1 MSALSRTTALKI
13 AAVLSLLLGLYALIS
28 TLPYLMQGQA
38 AIDQAAGDPPYFVIL
53 AAFFLS
59 FVRIA
64 GAFGTWRN
72 QRWGIVLTIIANA
85 VDGLAALPG
94 VFFAPTTALQISAI
108 VGVVGSALVIA
119 LSLWRDRRTVPA

>member
-13 AAVLSLLLGLYALIS
+13 AAILSLLLGLYALIS

-38 AIDQAAGDPPYFVIL
+38 AIDQATDGPPYFVIL
-53 AAFFLS
+53 AAFLLS

-85 VDGLAALPG
+85 VDALSALPG
-94 VFFAPTTALQISAI
+94 IFFAPTTALQISAI
-108 VGVVGSALVIA
+108 VGVVGSVLVIV
-119 LSLWRDRRTVPA
+119 LSLWRDRRPVPA